1 MSFGG
6 GDSPSGTTFQT
17 QFTRDAPQIEA
28 AKMGLMDTAQQYTRF
43 GGNPWELAAPDAKMG
58 EDLFGQYRFGGP
70 QVNPLTGQADYRY
83 DAAAG
88 EGKLFKDLTRG
99 QRAVEGQAGGP
110 GGIPTQQVAAFNPM
124 QERVFGKYGAKK
136 GEEGYWGDSLANQ
149 GIGAYQGLLNQA
161 QDLTQQSTQ
170 AYDPTT
176 GYQQY
181 MNPYQDEVI
190 SGIEQQFGKAGAG
203 LDLQAA
209 KSGAFGGARQGIQS
223 AELAGQQATAVGQA
237 QAQNYGQAQA
247 QAQQQFA
254 SQMGRYGQAGQ
265 QMAGL
270 GAQQQQQQLGDIASL
285 MSAGSVQQQQN
296 QQILDA
302 QYQQQLQQL
311 YEPYQRLG
319 FTSDI
324 YQGMPS
330 SAMAIS
336 MGTSPGSNPLAQT
349 VGAGIAGL
357 GAYQGFKAG
366 G

>member
-43 GGNPWELAAPDAKMG
+43 GQNPWELSHPAAKVG
-58 EDLFGQYRFGGP
+58 EEGFGKYVQGAGG
-70 QVNPLTGQADYRY
+70 TYAEGQKW
-83 DAAAG
+83 
-88 EGKLFKDLTRG
+88 EDLTRG
-99 QRAVEGQAGGP
+99 QRVTEGQAGGP

-124 QERVFGKYGAKK
+124 QEAVFGKAGAKK
-136 GEEGYWGDSLANQ
+136 GEEGYWGESLAGQ
-149 GIGAYQGLLNQA
+149 GIGAYQGLLDQA
-161 QDLTQQSTQ
+161 EGFTQQSTQ
-170 AYDPTT
+170 QYDPST

-190 SGIEQQFGKAGAG
+190 AGIEQQFGKAGAG

-209 KSGAFGGARQGIQS
+209 KSGSFGGARQGIQS
-223 AELAGQQATAVGQA
+223 AQLAGQQATAVGQA
-237 QAQNYGQAQA
+237 QAQNYGQAQQ
-247 QAQQQFA
+247 QAQQAFA
-254 SQMGRYGQAGQ
+254 SQMGRYGAAGQ

-270 GAQQQQQQLGDIASL
+270 GAQQQQQGLGDIASL
-285 MSAGSVQQQQN
+285 MSAGSVQQQQ
-296 QQILDA
+296 QQQFLDA

>member
-6 GDSPSGTTFQT
+6 GEDPSGTTFQT

-28 AKMGLMDTAQQYTRF
+28 AKMGLMNTAQQYTRF
-43 GGNPWELAAPDAKMG
+43 GQNPWELSHPEAKIG
-58 EDLFGQYRFGGP
+58 EEGFGKYIQGAGG
-70 QVNPLTGQADYRY
+70 TY
-83 DAAAG
+83 D
-88 EGKLFKDLTRG
+88 EGTKWEDLTRG
-99 QRAVEGQAGGP
+99 QRVTEGQAGGP
-110 GGIPTQQVAAFNPM
+110 GGIPTQQVAAFAPQQMEAFN
-124 QERVFGKYGAKK
+124 RAT
-136 GEEGYWGDSLANQ
+136 
-149 GIGAYQGLLNQA
+149 QGLGSYQPYLDQA
-161 QDLTQQSTQ
+161 KGYTQQSTAQ
-170 AYDPTT
+170 YDPTGQT
-176 GYQQY
+176 AGQVGYQQY
-181 MNPYQDEVI
+181 MNPYQSEVI
-190 SGIEQQFGKAGAG
+190 GGIEDQFAK
-203 LDLQAA
+203 LQNQAA
-209 KSGAFGGARQGIQS
+209 AQAGQVGSFGGARQGVQA
-223 AELAGQQATAVGQA
+223 AELGTQRAKTVGQA
-237 QAQNYGQAQA
+237 QAQNYGQAQQ
-247 QAQQQFA
+247 QAQQAFA

-270 GAQQQQQQLGDIASL
+270 GAQQQQQGLGDIASL
-285 MSAGSVQQQQN
+285 MSAGSVQQQQ
-296 QQILDA
+296 QQQFLDA

>member
-6 GDSPSGTTFQT
+6 GDSPSNTTFQT
-17 QFTRDAPQIEA
+17 QYTRDAPQIEA
-28 AKMGLMDTAQQYTRF
+28 AKLGLMQTAQDYTRF
-43 GGNPWELAAPDAKMG
+43 GMNPWEAVAPGAKPG
-58 EDLFGQYRFGGP
+58 DEGYGDYKY
-70 QVNPLTGQADYRY
+70 TGTDDRY
-83 DAAAG
+83 D
-88 EGKLFKDLTRG
+88 EGTLFKDLTRE
-99 QRAVEGQAGGP
+99 QRAREGQAGGAA
-110 GGIPTQQVAAFNPM
+110 GIPTQQVAAFSPQQ
-124 QERVFGKYGAKK
+124 QEAFN
-136 GEEGYWGDSLANQ
+136 LASE
-149 GIGAYQGLLNQA
+149 GIGAYQPLLDQA
-161 QDLTQQSTQ
+161 RGFTQQSTQ
-170 AYDPTT
+170 QYDPMS
-176 GYQQY
+176 YQQY

-190 SGIEQQFGKAGAG
+190 AGIEQQFGKARAG

-223 AELAGQQATAVGQA
+223 AELAGQQARAVGQA
-237 QAQNYGQAQA
+237 QAQNYAQAQQ

-270 GAQQQQQQLGDIASL
+270 GAQQQQQQLGDVASL
-285 MSAGSVQQQQN
+285 MSAGSVQQQA
-296 QQILDA
+296 QQQFLDA

-357 GAYQGFKAG
+357 GAYQGYKNVTG

>member
-6 GDSPSGTTFQT
+6 GESPSNTQFQT
-17 QFTRDAPQIEA
+17 QYTRDAPQIEA
-28 AKMGLMDTAQQYTRF
+28 AKLGLMQTAQDYTRF
-43 GGNPWELAAPDAKMG
+43 GMNPWEASAPDAKPG
-58 EDLFGQYRFGGP
+58 EAGYGDYKY
-70 QVNPLTGQADYRY
+70 TGTDNRY
-83 DAAAG
+83 TQG
-88 EGKLFKDLTRG
+88 TLFKDLTRE
-99 QRAVEGQAGGP
+99 QRAREGQAGGAA
-110 GGIPTQQVAAFNPM
+110 GIPTQQVAAFSPQQ
-124 QERVFGKYGAKK
+124 QEAFR
-136 GEEGYWGDSLANQ
+136 LASE
-149 GIGAYQGLLNQA
+149 GIGAYQPLLDQSK
-161 QDLTQQSTQ
+161 QYTQQSTQ
-170 AYDPTT
+170 QYDPQS
-176 GYQQY
+176 YQQY

-190 SGIEQQFGKAGAG
+190 AGIEQQFGKAGAG

-223 AELAGQQATAVGQA
+223 AELAGQQARAVGQA
-237 QAQNYGQAQA
+237 QAQNYGQAQQ

-270 GAQQQQQQLGDIASL
+270 GAQQQQQQLGDVASL
-285 MSAGSVQQQQN
+285 MSAGSVQQQA
-296 QQILDA
+296 QQQFLDA

-357 GAYQGFKAG
+357 GAYQGYKNVTG

>member
-1 MSFGG
+1 
-6 GDSPSGTTFQT
+6 
-17 QFTRDAPQIEA
+17 
-28 AKMGLMDTAQQYTRF
+28 
-43 GGNPWELAAPDAKMG
+43 
-58 EDLFGQYRFGGP
+58 
-70 QVNPLTGQADYRY
+70 
-83 DAAAG
+83 
-88 EGKLFKDLTRG
+88 
-99 QRAVEGQAGGP
+99 
-110 GGIPTQQVAAFNPM
+110 M

-190 SGIEQQFGKAGAG
+190 SGIEQQFGKARAG

-209 KSGAFGGARQGIQS
+209 KAGAFGGARQGVQA
-223 AELAGQQATAVGQA
+223 AELGAQQAKTVGQA
-237 QAQNYGQAQA
+237 QAQNYGQAQQ

-254 SQMGRYGQAGQ
+254 SQMGRYGAAGQ